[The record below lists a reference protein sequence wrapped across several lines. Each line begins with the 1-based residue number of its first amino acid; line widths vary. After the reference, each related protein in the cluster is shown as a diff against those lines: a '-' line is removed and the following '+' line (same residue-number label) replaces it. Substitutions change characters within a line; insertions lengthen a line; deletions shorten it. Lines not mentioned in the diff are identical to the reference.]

1 MYPELEILSAKT
13 TNKHKNTF
21 VSFICFRK
29 SNVQLLRG
37 NFQKLIFWWHCV
49 LIYHFNF
56 SDDDPNMD
64 MLKNLLNH
72 IRKRPLLIGGI
83 IIIVI
88 IATFLCLF
96 ISIRALNCPPKPFH
110 PMVQSNGSFTDDGVK
125 KVKLPRSHGFV
136 YPVPHFGWSL
146 KE

>member
-1 MYPELEILSAKT
+1 
-13 TNKHKNTF
+13 
-21 VSFICFRK
+21 
-29 SNVQLLRG
+29 
-37 NFQKLIFWWHCV
+37 
-49 LIYHFNF
+49 
-56 SDDDPNMD
+56 MD

-96 ISIRALNCPPKPFH
+96 VSIRALNCPPKPFH

-125 KVKLPRSHGFV
+125 KVKLSASHGFV
-136 YPVPHFGWSL
+136 YPVPHFG
-146 KE
+146 